1 MPTFG
6 ALAIGTGLVS
16 TRWTIWLPVLDIAAL
31 SIYRLAPDTA
41 VGVAAA
47 FPAIWLGLQ
56 FGRRGVVVTV
66 VTMALTYV
74 VSTPFVQGAQPASI
88 SRVVQTML
96 FALISSAVVAG
107 TAEMWRARSEE
118 ATADADRLQRAL
130 QEAADQRRFAQGIF
144 ESVDVG
150 LIALDA
156 GGNYESMNP
165 KHREFMQLAYPDGHA
180 GRAGQTGYVYCADGV
195 TPLERREEM
204 PTVRA
209 LQGEALRDY
218 LIWVGRDPT
227 TRRALAVSSTPR
239 LDATGRSE
247 GAVLAY
253 NDITE
258 LVMAGRIK
266 EEFVA
271 SVSHE
276 LRTPL
281 TSIIGYVDVLLDD
294 VDDLSD
300 EVRQYLATV
309 QRNAHRLHR
318 LVDDLLST
326 ALHSVGTVLDVTP
339 VSVGHLMRLSG
350 LEAGKAA
357 ECRRAVLRARRRA
370 GSDDLWI
377 NGDAERL
384 AQVFDNLFSNA
395 VKYTPAGGRVT
406 GGSRRGGDE
415 AVVWV
420 SDTGRG
426 IEAAEL
432 ERDLHQV
439 LPQRLRAGR
448 RDPGRG
454 LGLAITKTI
463 VDAHGGSIEVESE
476 LGRGSTFEVRLPLS
490 IESSAALAGA
500 ASRVAASGAA

>member
-1 MPTFG
+1 MRSRSSFVAEIQKLLTGERADPRPAQAVFLIPVLAELVVRVSTGAGFGPYFAVGSLVVLVPTLG

-41 VGVAAA
+41 IGVAAA

-56 FGRRGVVVTV
+56 FGRRGVVVSV
-66 VTMALTYV
+66 ATMALTYV
-74 VSTPFVQGAQPASI
+74 ASTALIIGPQPGSV

-96 FALISSAVVAG
+96 FSLIASAVVAG

-118 ATADADRLQRAL
+118 AVADAERLQRAL
-130 QEAADQRRFAQGIF
+130 QEAADQRRFAQTIF
-144 ESVDVG
+144 DSVDVG

-156 GGNYESMNP
+156 DGNYESINP
-165 KHREFMQLAYPDGHA
+165 RHREFMRLAYPEGHQ

-195 TPLERREEM
+195 TPLEQREDM

-209 LQGEALRDY
+209 LAGEVLRDY
-218 LIWVGRDPT
+218 LIWVGRDPS
-227 TRRALAVSSTPR
+227 TRRALAVSSSPR
-239 LDATGRSE
+239 LDAAGRCA

-253 NDITE
+253 HDITE

-294 VDDLSD
+294 VDDLPD
-300 EVRQYLATV
+300 EVRHYLDTV
-309 QRNAHRLHR
+309 QRNARRLHR

-339 VSVGHLMRLSG
+339 VSVSHLMRLSAH
-350 LEAGKAA
+350 EAGKAA
-357 ECRRAVLRARRRA
+357 EAA
-370 GSDDLWI
+370 GQVFELVDPGADDLWI
-377 NGDAERL
+377 TGD
-384 AQVFDNLFSNA
+384 
-395 VKYTPAGGRVT
+395 
-406 GGSRRGGDE
+406 
-415 AVVWV
+415 
-420 SDTGRG
+420 
-426 IEAAEL
+426 
-432 ERDLHQV
+432 
-439 LPQRLRAGR
+439 
-448 RDPGRG
+448 
-454 LGLAITKTI
+454 
-463 VDAHGGSIEVESE
+463 
-476 LGRGSTFEVRLPLS
+476 
-490 IESSAALAGA
+490 
-500 ASRVAASGAA
+500 